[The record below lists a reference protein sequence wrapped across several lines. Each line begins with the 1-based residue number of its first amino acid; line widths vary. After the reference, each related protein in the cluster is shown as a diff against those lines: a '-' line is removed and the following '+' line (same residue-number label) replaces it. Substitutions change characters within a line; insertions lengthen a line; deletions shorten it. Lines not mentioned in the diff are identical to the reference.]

1 MGRERLYQLFS
12 ITNPA
17 SAAEMVNLLNRSEYS
32 VILQNT
38 ETTLDILEIVRYL
51 LRGTVE
57 YVLCQQ

>member
-32 VILQNT
+32 VILPYT
-38 ETTLDILEIVRYL
+38 DTTPDILEMIKCL

-57 YVLCQQ
+57 YVFDQ